1 MLGQRKTVRKASSD
15 SLSVSMVQPPPSSLG
30 RRRGTRDRHR
40 NGGSMMRTIVGGVA
54 LIVVG
59 TFIGLFV
66 GTVFIWPN
74 VNDANSAVAANGNAV
89 GGDSQQAN
97 KAGVDALFQRGKA
110 ALDQM
115 KKSNTYLRHHPQQD
129 HPVQV
134 AGQGARPTYAGRQAV
149 SGTNSKTKQEFL
161 AHTPKIGTDGAFPY
175 YPNGGSH
182 NLVEPNH
189 DFSTFKAQGGYRF
202 DEYKHGDSPYTY
214 SQGESDDLARS
225 RRIHVKHAMQHAW
238 GAYKTYAFGQDE
250 VLPQSKSGHNNWGG
264 MGTTLVDSLDTLWLM
279 GMKDEFYEARDW
291 CKSSLNHNIRRS
303 VSVFETTIRSLG
315 GLLSAYDWSGDD
327 VFLDQAMDLGKRLFK
342 AFDNPLG
349 IPYGQVNLAT
359 GETSN
364 IGWTGGNAITAE
376 FGTLQLEFRL
386 LARLSGIHSYKQKSE
401 YVYDILKDLSPKDGL
416 YPNFIRNRG
425 RQPEF
430 ANDKITFGAMGD
442 SLYEYMLKIWIQ
454 GGKTESKYRAMYDKA
469 IQGMHDELLTLSTP
483 SGYVFIADRNNGR
496 IDTKMDHLVC
506 FMGGALALGAYT
518 DPLGL
523 QSDRAQ
529 RDLKTAKVR
538 SNFTLNAKTCFLGL
552 SAVVCIRPFLTSC
565 S

>member
-1 MLGQRKTVRKASSD
+1 MLGQRKLTTRKSSSD
-15 SLSVSMVQPPPSSLG
+15 SLSVSKAQSPSLG
-30 RRRGTRDRHR
+30 RRRGTREKK
-40 NGGSMMRTIVGGVA
+40 NKYGGSLIRSIYSGIVLIIVG
-54 LIVVG
+54 L
-59 TFIGLFV
+59 FIGLFL
-66 GTVFIWPN
+66 GTYLFGPN
-74 VNDANSAVAANGNAV
+74 ASNAGAVVAADANAGVN
-89 GGDSQQAN
+89 SQAS
-97 KAGVDALFQRGKA
+97 KAGVDALFQRGKD

-115 KKSNTYLRHHPQQD
+115 KRNNYLRHNVGQD
-129 HPVQV
+129 QPVQV
-134 AGQGARPTYAGRQAV
+134 AGLGVKPTYAGRMGEILAG
-149 SGTNSKTKQEFL
+149 SSKSKQEFL
-161 AHTPKIGTDGAFPY
+161 AHVPKIGTDGAFPH

-182 NLVEPNH
+182 NLVDPNH

-202 DEYKHGDSPYTY
+202 EEYKHGDSPYTY
-214 SQGESDDLARS
+214 SPGESDDLARS
-225 RRIHVKHAMQHAW
+225 RRIHVKRAMQHAW
-238 GAYKTYAFGQDE
+238 NGYKTYAFGQDE
-250 VLPQSKSGHNNWGG
+250 VLPQTKSGHNNWGG

-279 GMKDEFYEARDW
+279 DMKDEFYEARDW
-291 CKSSLNHNIRRS
+291 CKSTLNHNVPRS

-315 GLLSAYDWSGDD
+315 GLLSAYDWSGDN
-327 VFLDQAMDLGKRLFK
+327 VFLEQAKDLGKRLFK

-349 IPYGQVNLAT
+349 IPWGQVNLAT

-401 YVYDILKDLSPKDGL
+401 YVYDVLKDLGQPDGL

-425 RQPEF
+425 SKPEF
-430 ANDKITFGAMGD
+430 ANHKVTFGAMGD

-454 GGKTESKYRAMYDKA
+454 GGKTESKFRDMYDKA
-469 IQGMHDELLTLSTP
+469 IQGMHDELLQLSTP
-483 SGYVFIADRNNGR
+483 SSYVFIADRNNGQL
-496 IDTKMDHLVC
+496 DTKMDHLVC

-538 SNFTLNAKTCFLGL
+538 SRF
-552 SAVVCIRPFLTSC
+552 SIS
-565 S
+565 